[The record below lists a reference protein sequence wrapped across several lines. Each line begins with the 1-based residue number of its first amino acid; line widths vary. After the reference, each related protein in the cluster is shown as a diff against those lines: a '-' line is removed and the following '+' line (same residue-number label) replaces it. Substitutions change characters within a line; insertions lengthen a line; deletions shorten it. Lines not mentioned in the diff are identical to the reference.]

1 MSRHLTPIDIS
12 DGNYSTRFEE
22 GTSRRE
28 RFLDRL
34 ISCQAMAFPSIHD
47 RAYSGKEVSSP
58 VGAKPV
64 RHFPKDCA
72 HADGLFAGVIG
83 RGHGGIFQQDAQV
96 LLDLGIAFPQPETVG
111 VRGLAG

>member
-1 MSRHLTPIDIS
+1 MPEKIYR
-12 DGNYSTRFEE
+12 NCSTRVEE
-22 GTSRRE
+22 GSHGRKC
-28 RFLDRL
+28 FLDCLESR
-34 ISCQAMAFPSIHD
+34 QAMAFPSIHD
-47 RAYSGKEVSSP
+47 RANSGKEVSSP

-83 RGHGGIFQQDAQV
+83 RGNGGIFQKEAQV